1 MVHGG
6 FQNLAADVVE
16 EDDDA
21 TRTQFAESF
30 FDTFVLVV
38 NGGVELQLLREPF
51 ALLWTTRNDDHS
63 AALDICDLSSHRP
76 CRSHC
81 ATDYDCIAWLWCQCG
96 AYQKAWWCRL
106 RPDPMCGVGEMAQNL
121 DRREV
126 VICMAGLQN
135 DVLLPT
141 ASADNNIARL
151 ETMVPQCYYLHC
163 AKRSHGLAKS

>member
-1 MVHGG
+1 MSVKILDPAIPLIPAWLSVIIYGTVLDDASVPGEMVHGG

-63 AALDICDLSSHRP
+63 AALDICDLST
-76 CRSHC
+76 
-81 ATDYDCIAWLWCQCG
+81 TDPVA
-96 AYQKAWWCRL
+96 
-106 RPDPMCGVGEMAQNL
+106 
-121 DRREV
+121 
-126 VICMAGLQN
+126 
-135 DVLLPT
+135 PT
-141 ASADNNIARL
+141 APL
-151 ETMVPQCYYLHC
+151 TMTVLHGFGVNVEHTK
-163 AKRSHGLAKS
+163 KRGGAG